1 MLKKLSLDNFTTF
14 QQAEFNFSKGI
25 NIIIGENSSGKSH
38 VLKLAYSMTS
48 VWNQCVNAGGRELLV
63 KKLHGVF
70 GVEKLTE
77 LRNRETLLTAENHN
91 VTLECFVDH
100 KSENQALS
108 FNLNR
113 LDDVTFNGILPHAN
127 VLNKPLFFPVKEV
140 LTIFPNFISLY
151 EKYALSFDETY
162 YDLCKAIDNPLLKNP
177 NQELLDKLERIMDGK
192 IVCRNSHFYLQTQRG
207 EMNIFM
213 VAEGFRKL
221 GLLSYLIAND
231 SLKENSILFFDEP
244 ETNLNSRLI
253 KQLAEFLLELSKNNI
268 QIIIATHNLFL
279 MKYFDYLLKK
289 ENNAIPAA
297 FFSLVRTEQGVLV
310 EQAEQLSQLNTIVA
324 LEEELELY
332 DKEQDLIF
340 GQWSDDD
347 HGTD

>member
-1 MLKKLSLDNFTTF
+1 MLKKLSLENFTTF
-14 QQAEFNFSKGI
+14 EHAEFNFSKGI

-48 VWNQCVNAGGRELLV
+48 VWNQCVNSGGREQLI

-70 GVEKLTE
+70 GVEKLAE
-77 LRNRETLLTAENHN
+77 LRNLDTLLSAEKHN

-100 KSENQALS
+100 KSENQTLS
-108 FNLNR
+108 FDLNKP
-113 LDDVTFNGILPHAN
+113 DNVTFNGILPHAD

-162 YDLCKAIDNPLLKNP
+162 YDLCKAMDDPLLKNP
-177 NQELLDKLERIMDGK
+177 NQQLLDKLEQIMGGK
-192 IVCRNSHFYLQTQRG
+192 IVLKGNHFYLKTNRG

-213 VAEGFRKL
+213 IAEGLRKL
-221 GLLSYLIAND
+221 GMLSYLIAND

-244 ETNLNSRLI
+244 ETNLNPRLI
-253 KQLAEFLLELSKNNI
+253 KQLAAFLVELSQNNV

-279 MKYFDYLLKK
+279 MKYFDYLLNQV
-289 ENNAIPAA
+289 NNPIPAA
-297 FFSLVRTEQGVLV
+297 FFSLVRGEQGVTV
-310 EQAEQLSQLNTIVA
+310 EQGGRLNQLSTIVA

-332 DKEQDLIF
+332 DKEQALLYEH
-340 GQWSDDD
+340 W
-347 HGTD
+347 